1 MPKIKTPSKLLIYFF
16 GLYITLF
23 SLPSNAHSIL
33 DFACNAAIKGNG
45 LASYY
50 LSKKLDHEPA
60 EIGEFWLIISAI
72 QGHPAANQIL
82 SNKKNIN
89 QKIYSKAVYCSFNY
103 LNCFKKFMDEEEI
116 QETEFF
122 DEFNLKNIN
131 FGKPNYELAV
141 EIYFLN
147 KEIIC
152 SSKQFLEMITNTDTS
167 QQPYDLKGE
176 GNDEK

>member
-1 MPKIKTPSKLLIYFF
+1 MPNIKTSSKLLSYFF
-16 GLYITLF
+16 GVYITLF
-23 SLPSNAHSIL
+23 GIPINAHSVL
-33 DFACNAAIKGNG
+33 DYACNAAIKGNA

-50 LSKKLDHEPA
+50 LSKKLDLEPT
-60 EIGEFWLIISAI
+60 EIGEFWLITSAI

-82 SNKKNIN
+82 SNQKNIN
-89 QKIYSKAVYCSFNY
+89 QMIYSKALFCSFNY
-103 LNCFKKFMDEEEI
+103 MNCFKKFMDDEEI
-116 QETEFF
+116 KETEYF

-152 SSKQFLEMITNTDTS
+152 SSKQFLETITNADIS
-167 QQPYDLKGE
+167 KQPYDLKGE
-176 GNDEK
+176 ADDEK